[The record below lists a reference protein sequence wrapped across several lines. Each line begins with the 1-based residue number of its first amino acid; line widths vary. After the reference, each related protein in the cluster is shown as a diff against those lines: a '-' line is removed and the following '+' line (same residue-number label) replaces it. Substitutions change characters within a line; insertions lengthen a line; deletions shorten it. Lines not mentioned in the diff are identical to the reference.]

1 MRASPSLLGSALAAI
16 LHGAEARKT
25 RPVQRLGA
33 LALGPLLNN
42 CC

>member
-1 MRASPSLLGSALAAI
+1 MSASPSRLGLALADVVR
-16 LHGAEARKT
+16 GAEARKT